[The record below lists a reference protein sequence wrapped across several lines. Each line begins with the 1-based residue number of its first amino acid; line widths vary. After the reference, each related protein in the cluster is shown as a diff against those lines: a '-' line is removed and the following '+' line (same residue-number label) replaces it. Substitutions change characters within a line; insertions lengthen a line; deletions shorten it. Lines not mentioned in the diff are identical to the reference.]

1 MRSRRPRVMKD
12 FDSFTTGGAEM
23 NTTRLVAA
31 LSQRGFDQIVVSL
44 TPEVHSNVE
53 SLLVVPLL
61 YPDRPRR
68 LVGSVAY
75 LAGVVREFSP
85 DLIHGRAY
93 RSWPECSA
101 AKLFSGRSSK
111 LI

>member
-1 MRSRRPRVMKD
+1 MRSGRLRVMHVLS
-12 FDSFTTGGAEM
+12 SFTTGGAEM
-23 NTTRLVAA
+23 NTTRLVAS
-31 LSQRGFDQIVVSL
+31 LRERGFDQIVVSL
-44 TPEVHSNVE
+44 TPEVHANVE

-61 YPDRPRR
+61 CPDRARR

-75 LAGVVREFSP
+75 LTGIAREFLP

-93 RSWPECSA
+93 RSWPECVA
-101 AKLFSGRSSK
+101 AKLFARRRPK